1 MVRQG
6 IKKVQRVS
14 HYKGKQQDSPNL
26 ADIWLNGGCFIRRP
40 SEKAAKVS
48 EDAGY
53 GPLDFINKT
62 QLSLLPLK

>member
-6 IKKVQRVS
+6 VKKVQRVS

-26 ADIWLNGGCFIRRP
+26 ADIWLNGGCFIKRP
-40 SEKAAKVS
+40 SEKVVKVS

-53 GPLDFINKT
+53 GPLDFINKP